1 MTNIYRTALQV
12 QDASN
17 PSGVILSL
25 AREILPGIQAE
36 PEYRE
41 QGTAYLAKH
50 PALLLFLDKL
60 VSLTGAGWITD
71 PNGAISQA
79 YDACSERA
87 GQAEWIDAALQADE
101 RRLEGGPTR

>member
-25 AREILPGIQAE
+25 SREILPGIQAE
-36 PEYRE
+36 PGYRE

-60 VSLTGAGWITD
+60 VSLTGAGYIHD
-71 PNGAISQA
+71 MNMEIADA
-79 YDACSERA
+79 YSTCEERA
-87 GQAEWIDAALQADE
+87 VGLEAVEAAHLP
-101 RRLEGGPTR
+101 GGPLSEEAQS